1 MDAVPAFR
9 EQSAQHEAAHAVIAY
24 RHGIDVLFGITL
36 HPQMVGCWDRGNR
49 LELGEFAEPPTC
61 AAGPCRQLGG
71 RSDCSDE
78 WLQIYPGSDTNPDTA
93 PPADA
98 RALYIGRVPDRGM
111 IVGVKKADPD
121 RARVMAEGVVCS
133 ALAAGCFLKHLK
145 CGGHLGTENDEAQA
159 LYAAMAV
166 LPESEAKRWVED
178 LREQTRKEVAEPRNL
193 AVLGEIVRALREAE
207 RWTLGPEALRGILRN
222 A

>member
-1 MDAVPAFR
+1 MNDASDFS

-36 HPQMVGCWDRGNR
+36 DPQMIRCWYNSNWLD
-49 LELGEFAEPPTC
+49 LGAF
-61 AAGPCRQLGG
+61 
-71 RSDCSDE
+71 
-78 WLQIYPGSDTNPDTA
+78 YM
-93 PPADA
+93 
-98 RALYIGRVPDRGM
+98 GRVPHRGM
-111 IVGVKKADPD
+111 IVGMKKEDPD

-133 ALAAGCFLKHLK
+133 ALAAGCLLKHLK
-145 CGGHLGTENDEAQA
+145 CEGHLGTDDDEAQA
-159 LYAAMAV
+159 LNAARAV

-193 AVLGEIVRALREAE
+193 AVLGAIVRALREAE
-207 RWTLGPEALRGILRN
+207 RCTLGPEALRGILRN